1 MKRLAKI
8 LGCCFICILSSGI
21 GNAQSPRAAQTPQNR
36 LTTDQWRAD
45 LRYMIDQLEIRHVDL
60 YGNISQDSFRREAD
74 AIAAKMP
81 ELTDEQI
88 LFELARLTVLIGDG
102 HTGIFLPFDRENGFR
117 RYPIEVFA
125 ASDGWLIMA
134 AAPEYRGLV
143 GSRIKRIE
151 KMDIESV
158 KSRLVQIMPRD
169 NSYKLDAF
177 FALFLIVPEV
187 LRAAGVA
194 TDVDA
199 LAITVEGPD
208 KKQTTHILKP
218 VERSAKIDLQYVK
231 PLAELPLWL
240 GRRAEKFWFKH
251 LEDKKAIY
259 VQFNSADIGVGGPE
273 AQFIAFAEDLTRTIE
288 RTKPEKLVI
297 DLRWNSGGNT
307 TRTRHI
313 LYSIIKSDAIN
324 QRGRLFAI
332 TSPTT
337 YSAGV
342 WHTVQLE
349 KHTQTLFVGTPAGG
363 RPNHSGELRRF
374 RLPHSNA
381 EVRYSAVYDR
391 DSEAGDRRPAIMPDL
406 LAPVSSDDYVNGR
419 DPALEAIFSYQP
431 KQPVID
437 VLRKT
442 ISDANVATAV
452 ARYKQLKRDQYNHYD
467 FGIRQ
472 LATLGY
478 ELQAAG
484 KLADSIEIYKLN
496 TLEFP
501 YSAWVYDSLGRAYAE
516 KGDLE
521 LAIQNLE
528 KAFSID
534 KLYTQALELTYDLKK
549 RLKENAPKE
558 E

>member
-1 MKRLAKI
+1 
-8 LGCCFICILSSGI
+8 
-21 GNAQSPRAAQTPQNR
+21 
-36 LTTDQWRAD
+36 
-45 LRYMIDQLEIRHVDL
+45 MIDQLEVRHVDL
-60 YGNISQDSFRREAD
+60 YGNISREAFRREAD

-88 LFELARLTVLIGDG
+88 LFELARLMVLIGDG
-102 HTGIFLPFDRENGFR
+102 HTGIFLPFDRENAFR

-169 NSYKLDAF
+169 NLYKLDAF
-177 FALFLIVPEV
+177 FALFVIVPEV

-208 KKQTTHILKP
+208 KKQSTHILKP
-218 VERSAKIDLQYVK
+218 VEKSARIDMQYVK

-240 GRRAEKFWFKH
+240 GRRSEKFWFKH
-251 LEDKKAIY
+251 LEDKKSVY
-259 VQFNSADIGVGGPE
+259 VQFNSADIGVGEPE
-273 AQFIAFAEDLTRTIE
+273 AQFIAFTEDLTRTIE
-288 RTKPEKLVI
+288 RTKPEKLI
-297 DLRWNSGGNT
+297 LDLRWNSGGNT

-324 QRGRLFAI
+324 QRGRLFTI
-332 TSPTT
+332 TSATT
-337 YSAGV
+337 FSAGV

-374 RLPHSNA
+374 RLPNSKA

-391 DSEAGDRRPAIMPDL
+391 DSEAGDLRPAIIPDL
-406 LAPVSSDDYVNGR
+406 LAPVSSEDYRNGR
-419 DPALEAIFSYQP
+419 DPALEAIFNYQP
-431 KQPVID
+431 KLPVID
-437 VLRKT
+437 VMRKT
-442 ISDANVATAV
+442 IADRNVDAAV
-452 ARYKQLKRDQYNHYD
+452 KEYKTLKRERYNTYD

-472 LATLGY
+472 LASLGY
-478 ELQAAG
+478 ELQTAG
-484 KLADSIEIYKLN
+484 KIKDAIEIYKLN
-496 TLEFP
+496 AAEHP
-501 YSAWVYDSLGRAYAE
+501 YSAWPYDLLGRAYAE
-516 KGDLE
+516 NGDLE

-528 KAFSID
+528 RAFALD
-534 KLYTQALELTYDLKK
+534 KRYTQALEMTYDLKK
-549 RLKENAPKE
+549 RLKGAVRKE